1 MAPATDWFHRPS
13 QRLFGVGFYMIAL
26 FNLDSI
32 ENSLDAFIKS
42 CRKYNSKRN
51 KVDVALVWI

>member
-1 MAPATDWFHRPS
+1 MAPATDWFQRPS
-13 QRLFGVGFYMIAL
+13 QRLFGAYHMIAL